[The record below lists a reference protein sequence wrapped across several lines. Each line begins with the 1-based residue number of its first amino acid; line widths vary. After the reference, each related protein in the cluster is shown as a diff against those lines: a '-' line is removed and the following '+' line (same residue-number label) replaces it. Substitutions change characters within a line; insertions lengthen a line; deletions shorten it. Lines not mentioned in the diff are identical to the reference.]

1 MEHIVTV
8 TGSVTVSVS
17 KGSFYSAAATW
28 TSTLNQKC
36 TSFFFFCIYE
46 IYSSS
51 KVKQSFSFIT
61 VHRSSIVQTS
71 VNYFHKIYI
80 GLELWKAYWISY
92 SLAYLHSA
100 CTLSQIHCI
109 CLCGRVSLCLFA
121 KSSFSTGTALF
132 FILHKSTV
140 SHFCGWDGWNRCIA
154 SLQLLNKSVND

>member
-17 KGSFYSAAATW
+17 KGFLFSCCNINIKSKMYK
-28 TSTLNQKC
+28 L
-36 TSFFFFCIYE
+36 FFFSAYE

-80 GLELWKAYWISY
+80 GLEGLSDK
-92 SLAYLHSA
+92 LFTGYLHSA

-109 CLCGRVSLCLFA
+109 CLCGCVSLCLFT
-121 KSSFSTGTALF
+121 KSSFSTALF
-132 FILHKSTV
+132 FILHKRTV
-140 SHFCGWDGWNRCIA
+140 SHFCGRDGWNRCIA
-154 SLQLLNKSVND
+154 SFQQLNKSWND